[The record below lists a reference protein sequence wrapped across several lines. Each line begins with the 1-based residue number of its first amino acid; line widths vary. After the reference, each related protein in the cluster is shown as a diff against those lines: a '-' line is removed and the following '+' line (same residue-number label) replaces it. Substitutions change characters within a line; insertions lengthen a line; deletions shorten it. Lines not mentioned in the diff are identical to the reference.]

1 MRSTL
6 RYSLATHSQGSLRG
20 GDPPPQRGVW
30 GSVPPDPGF
39 AHTKKTRLPQIP
51 IVVPISCSQVFPHK
65 KMPLFPHLQ
74 PDLILGSSVLDLTPE
89 ILKRYKIE
97 GLVLDVDDTIVPIG
111 NSLAQPELILWI
123 QQIREI
129 VPLWLVTNNPS
140 QVRIGAIADSL
151 SLPYFL
157 SAAKPSR
164 RKLRH
169 AIEAMR
175 LEPSRV
181 AMVGDRVFTDVLAGN
196 RMGMFTILIEPIVSA
211 DSSIS
216 FNFIRRIEF
225 AIARLLGVSFAIT
238 K

>member
-1 MRSTL
+1 M
-6 RYSLATHSQGSLRG
+6 Q
-20 GDPPPQRGVW
+20 
-30 GSVPPDPGF
+30 
-39 AHTKKTRLPQIP
+39 
-51 IVVPISCSQVFPHK
+51 
-65 KMPLFPHLQ
+65 LFPLLQ

-89 ILKRYKIE
+89 ILTRYKIE

-151 SLPYFL
+151 SLPYFH

-164 RKLRH
+164 RKLRQ
-169 AIEAMR
+169 AIEAMSM
-175 LEPSRV
+175 EPARV

-196 RMGMFTILIEPIVSA
+196 RMGMFTILIEPIVCA

-216 FNFIRRIEF
+216 FNTIRSVEF
-225 AIARLLGVSFAIT
+225 AIARLFGVSFAIT